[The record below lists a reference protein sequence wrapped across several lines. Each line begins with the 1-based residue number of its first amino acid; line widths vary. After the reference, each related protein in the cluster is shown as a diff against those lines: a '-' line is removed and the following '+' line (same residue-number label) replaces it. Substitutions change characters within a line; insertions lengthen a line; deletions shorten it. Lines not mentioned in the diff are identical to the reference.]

1 MRNLVFFTL
10 FICIILSCKK
20 NYTPKPKGYLRIEPP
35 EAQYMAFNM
44 DELPYGFN
52 LSTQTAVELPTND
65 SAQYRFNIDYPDL
78 NAKIFC
84 SYQTITP
91 QTFHEYEDEC
101 RRLIEHT
108 NRNAVEINEKIYENK
123 DHHIYGSLFLTEGE
137 TASPIQFMLTDS
149 VANFFRGAL
158 YYKYS
163 ANADSL
169 APVTEYIKKDIIELI
184 QSFYWKKE
192 CLYRTNTKRP

>member
-1 MRNLVFFTL
+1 
-10 FICIILSCKK
+10 
-20 NYTPKPKGYLRIEPP
+20 
-35 EAQYMAFNM
+35 MAFNL

-52 LSTQTAVELPTND
+52 LSTQTAVEIPAND
-65 SAQYRFNIDYPDL
+65 SAQYWLNIDYPNL

-84 SYQTITP
+84 SYQIITP
-91 QTFHEYEDEC
+91 QTFHEHEDAC
-101 RRLIEHT
+101 RRLIEHA
-108 NRNAVEINEKIYENK
+108 NKNADAINENIYENK
-123 DHHIYGSLFLTEGE
+123 DRHIYSSLFLTEGE
-137 TASPIQFMLTDS
+137 AASPIQFMLTDS

-163 ANADSL
+163 ANTDSV